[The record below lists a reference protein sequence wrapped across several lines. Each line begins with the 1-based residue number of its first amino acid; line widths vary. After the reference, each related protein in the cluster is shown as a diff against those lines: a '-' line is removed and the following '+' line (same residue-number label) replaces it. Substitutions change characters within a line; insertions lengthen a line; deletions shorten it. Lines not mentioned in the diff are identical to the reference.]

1 MHRHINRGSLWLG
14 SKRAGE
20 YGVLAN
26 GDVRPIL
33 HDLLNRYVDPAIGTD
48 YEDYVIRRK
57 GLVIPTIDEIAN
69 IIKWLGE
76 SHYTRNTYAS
86 QQINTHGAQP
96 SLSHLWAKPH
106 GCGMLDLS
114 DIRGECTV
122 YIVSFI
128 ARDVQSS
135 VG

>member
-14 SKRAGE
+14 SRRAGE

-57 GLVIPTIDEIAN
+57 GLVIPN
-69 IIKWLGE
+69 INELAKIIGCLGAWHE
-76 SHYTRNTYAS
+76 HTS
-86 QQINTHGAQP
+86 P
-96 SLSHLWAKPH
+96 
-106 GCGMLDLS
+106 MLH
-114 DIRGECTV
+114 
-122 YIVSFI
+122 
-128 ARDVQSS
+128 QN
-135 VG
+135 